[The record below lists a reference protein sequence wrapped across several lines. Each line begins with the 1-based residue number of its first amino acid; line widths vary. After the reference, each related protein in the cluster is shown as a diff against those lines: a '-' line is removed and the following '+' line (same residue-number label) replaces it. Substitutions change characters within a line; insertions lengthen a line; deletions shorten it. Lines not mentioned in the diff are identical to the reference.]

1 MPMSLPGWP
10 VPAHSAIS
18 ACIAMI
24 RHSWRCSDECCRCA
38 FQETIPC
45 IRVEIR
51 GSTNGELQL
60 LYRLPMASR
69 SVGVSIGS
77 ALFVDTRHGKEGY
90 SDDIT
95 SYDAQGIILTGG
107 VSWMMMPKLSIEG
120 RAELPGGSTLPV
132 VAGHRMMPAEWVERR

>member
-1 MPMSLPGWP
+1 MLVSDNAQRRRPGHPTPWEVRLLGGLGP
-10 VPAHSAIS
+10 GYETG
-18 ACIAMI
+18 CIG
-24 RHSWRCSDECCRCA
+24 
-38 FQETIPC
+38 
-45 IRVEIR
+45 VEIR

-132 VAGHRMMPAEWVERR
+132 VAGHRMMPAEWVERP